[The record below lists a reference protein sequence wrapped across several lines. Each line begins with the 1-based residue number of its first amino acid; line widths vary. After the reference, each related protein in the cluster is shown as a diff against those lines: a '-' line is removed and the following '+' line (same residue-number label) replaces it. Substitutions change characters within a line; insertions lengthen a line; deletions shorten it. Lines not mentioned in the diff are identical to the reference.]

1 MSGAWCLVSASPS
14 SYLIIDNGML
24 KAGTASGGN
33 EEFEIETSL
42 SGTNH
47 AYGSVNNPSCYI
59 AFAQNGQVYGPC
71 GLSFSDLETWI
82 QVLNA

>member
-1 MSGAWCLVSASPS
+1 
-14 SYLIIDNGML
+14 ML

-71 GLSFSDLETWI
+71 GLSFSDLETLI
-82 QVLNA
+82 HVLNA

>member
-1 MSGAWCLVSASPS
+1 
-14 SYLIIDNGML
+14 ML

-33 EEFEIETSL
+33 EEFEIETSS
-42 SGTNH
+42 SGTIH
-47 AYGSVNNPSCYI
+47 AYRSVNNPSCYI